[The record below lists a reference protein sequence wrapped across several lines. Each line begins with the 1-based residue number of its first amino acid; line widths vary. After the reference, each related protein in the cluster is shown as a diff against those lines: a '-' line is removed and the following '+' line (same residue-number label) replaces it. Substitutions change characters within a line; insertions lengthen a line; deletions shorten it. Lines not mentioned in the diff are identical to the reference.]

1 MTSLTY
7 DIKDKL
13 KRLNVFEKIMAIN
26 IVVFFIGWLL
36 SIISDISRQ
45 STLNWLELPKNIS
58 DFILQPWSI
67 ITYGFTHYGFFHLL
81 FNMLIL
87 YFVSRTMVNLFPTR
101 QSLSIYLLGII
112 AGGLAFLTVYS
123 VLPEQ
128 YARFVGPL
136 VGASAGVNALLIFI
150 CAYMPYR
157 EAQFF
162 AIKIKLWHIGAA
174 LVIFDL
180 LGLLF
185 GGNQGGRIA
194 HLGGSLLG
202 YIYATQLLKG
212 KDIGKGFGTFMDS
225 MTNLFKP
232 KSKLKTVHRNKKK
245 KPFAGHNKT
254 EFDEFNK
261 QKKIDLILDKISKS
275 GYESLT
281 AEEKSFLFKA
291 GKD

>member
-1 MTSLTY
+1 MASLTH

-13 KRLNVFEKIMAIN
+13 KHLNVFEKIMAIN
-26 IVVFFIGWLL
+26 VLVFFIGWLL
-36 SIISDISRQ
+36 QVVRQ
-45 STLNWLELPKNIS
+45 IPRESTLNWVELPKDAF

-67 ITYGFTHYGFFHLL
+67 ITYGFTHYGFMHLL

-87 YFVSRTMVNLFPTR
+87 YFVSRTMVNLFPTK
-101 QSLSIYLLGII
+101 QSLNIYFLGII
-112 AGGLAFLTVYS
+112 AGGLAFLLVYNI
-123 VLPEQ
+123 LPEQ
-128 YARFVGPL
+128 YSLLVGPL

-157 EAQFF
+157 EARFF
-162 AIKIKLWHIGAA
+162 AIRIKLWHIGVAIVV
-174 LVIFDL
+174 LDV

-202 YIYATQLLKG
+202 YLYATQLLKG
-212 KDIGKGFGTFMDS
+212 KDIGKGFGTFIDS
-225 MTNLFKP
+225 IFSMFKP

-254 EFDEFNK
+254 EFDEFNT

-281 AEEKSFLFKA
+281 SEEKSFLFKA